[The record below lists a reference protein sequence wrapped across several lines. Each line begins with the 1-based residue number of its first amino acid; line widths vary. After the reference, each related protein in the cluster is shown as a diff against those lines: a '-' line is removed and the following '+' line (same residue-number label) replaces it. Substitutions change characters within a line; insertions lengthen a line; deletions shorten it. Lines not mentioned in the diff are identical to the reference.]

1 MAIECSGPAAALKT
15 LRRAIPKAHVKF
27 LSSFADS
34 ASFGDYLFVHAGIRP
49 GVPIAH
55 QSPQDLRWIRHPFLE
70 DETDHGRIVVH
81 GHTISETA
89 DMRPNRIGID
99 TGAYRTGVL
108 TALGLEGPD
117 RWLLQTEQ
125 ARIARRGRSR
135 CQVSRR
141 LIRASI
147 CRRTPFELFSI
158 PERDPHCRWNAARH
172 SRIGLRVDPRRPDRL
187 RRQGHIPRAGRAKR
201 RTVESGYRIAP
212 MDTVSVKVFRM
223 PDLSGDYQVDLT
235 GQISMPLIGEVRVV
249 DMTTAQLDDQLT
261 RKFGEK
267 YLENPDI
274 SVGLKDSA
282 RRKITVDGAV
292 KSAGAFPSSDQM
304 SLMQAIALAGGV
316 SEDANTRRIA
326 VFRTIDGKRQA
337 AAFDLASIRRGEVT
351 DPKIYPG
358 DIIVVDGSGV
368 KAAYKQ
374 ILNSFPILSIFRPF

>member
-1 MAIECSGPAAALKT
+1 MNS
-15 LRRAIPKAHVKF
+15 
-27 LSSFADS
+27 S
-34 ASFGDYLFVHAGIRP
+34 ASQSVTRIAVGMLLVILASACASTRG
-49 GVPIAH
+49 GPIAY
-55 QSPQDLRWIRHPFLE
+55 D
-70 DETDHGRIVVH
+70 DK
-81 GHTISETA
+81 
-89 DMRPNRIGID
+89 GIFR
-99 TGAYRTGVL
+99 A
-108 TALGLEGPD
+108 PD
-117 RWLLQTEQ
+117 
-125 ARIARRGRSR
+125 APSVA
-135 CQVSRR
+135 
-141 LIRASI
+141 
-147 CRRTPFELFSI
+147 
-158 PERDPHCRWNAARH
+158 
-172 SRIGLRVDPRRPDRL
+172 
-187 RRQGHIPRAGRAKR
+187 
-201 RTVESGYRIAP
+201 TVESGYRIAP